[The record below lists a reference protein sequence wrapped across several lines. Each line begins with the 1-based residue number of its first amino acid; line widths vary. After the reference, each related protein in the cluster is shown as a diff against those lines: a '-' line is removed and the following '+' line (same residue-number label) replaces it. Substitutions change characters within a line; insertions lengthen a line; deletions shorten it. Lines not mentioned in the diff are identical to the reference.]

1 MQKILAVDDDANM
14 LEFYGQILTEAGYGF
29 VKASDFASAIELYT
43 GEKPDLIILDADFPG
58 GGGRA
63 VITFIRETLE
73 EKTPALFITGFPD
86 KLAAVAGLENITILK
101 KPMGPSAILEVV
113 AKLVNSAAI
122 AKPKAARKKILAVDD
137 DLFILELYK
146 GMLGDAGF
154 EVHTA
159 EDSVSAMTRFNEV
172 KPDLVILDVDM
183 PGGGGQKVFERL
195 RKTMLSTTPIIFATG
210 TPESVQGEARASAV
224 AVLKKPLTP
233 QVLIG
238 EIKRLLK
245 MDGGAA

>member
-1 MQKILAVDDDANM
+1 MQKVLAVDDDANM
-14 LEFYGQILTEAGYGF
+14 LEFYRQILTEAGYEF
-29 VKASDFASAIELYT
+29 VKARDFASAIEIYT
-43 GEKPDLIILDADFPG
+43 GEKPDLLILDADFPG
-58 GGGRA
+58 GGDRA

-73 EKTPALFITGFPD
+73 ENTPALFITGFPD
-86 KLAAVAGLENITILK
+86 KLAAVAGMNNITILK
-101 KPMGPSAILEVV
+101 KPMGPSAILEAV
-113 AKLVNSAAI
+113 ARLVNSAAI
-122 AKPKAARKKILAVDD
+122 GRDRSTRKKILAVDD

-159 EDSVSAMTRFNEV
+159 EDSVSAMTRFGEV

-183 PGGGGQKVFERL
+183 PGGGGRKVFERL
-195 RKTMLSTTPIIFATG
+195 RKTMMSPTPIIFATG

-224 AVLKKPLTP
+224 SVLKKPLTP
-233 QVLIG
+233 QTLIG

-245 MDGGAA
+245 MADV